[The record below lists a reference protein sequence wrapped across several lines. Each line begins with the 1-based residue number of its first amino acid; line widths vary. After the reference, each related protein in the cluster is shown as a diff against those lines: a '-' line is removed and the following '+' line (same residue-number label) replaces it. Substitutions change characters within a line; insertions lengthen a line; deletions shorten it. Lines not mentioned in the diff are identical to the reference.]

1 MLYFLIT
8 GSSKPVVIVIPVI
21 ISNTFV
27 ANTIPVVNDTAVNLT
42 WSPPI
47 RPNGYISSYN
57 IDITGGVIMSLTVT
71 SDPQVHTYIQIIG
84 GLRKSNVLLTSKY
97 IVSTG
102 PGVPYYIS
110 IGAVNEVGEGNI
122 TSVTVFTKTESVY
135 NYNLMSLYLITFAIA
150 PNISPNDI
158 TTQRSS
164 DGTSIVIAWR
174 KVSLEE
180 AHGFF
185 EYIIVLV
192 AVNSRRRQSSDIT
205 VHVPFN
211 KTSINV
217 TGLNPQL
224 TYTFT
229 MRITVHNERGEVIEG
244 PTSIPIRIEAPC
256 EYYPIQSYIII
267 L

>member
-1 MLYFLIT
+1 MLSFLIT
-8 GSSKPVVIVIPVI
+8 GSSEPVVIVIPVI
-21 ISNTFV
+21 ISNIFV
-27 ANTIPVVNDTAVNLT
+27 VNTIPVVNDTAVNLT

-47 RPNGYISSYN
+47 TPNGYISSYN
-57 IDITGGVIMSLTVT
+57 IDVTGGVIMSLTVT
-71 SDPQVHTYIQIIG
+71 SDPQLHTYIQIIG
-84 GLRKSNVLLTSKY
+84 GLRKFNVLLTSKC

-110 IGAVNEVGEGNI
+110 IGAVNEVGKGHI
-122 TSVTVFTKTESVY
+122 ASVTVFTKTGSVY
-135 NYNLMSLYLITFAIA
+135 NYNLMSFHLTTFAIG

-158 TTQRSS
+158 TTRRSS

-185 EYIIVLV
+185 EYIIVLD

-211 KTSINV
+211 KTFINV

-224 TYTFT
+224 TYTLT
-229 MRITVHNERGEVIEG
+229 MRIAVQNESGEVIEG
-244 PTSIPIRIEAPC
+244 PTSIPIKIEAPC
-256 EYYPIQSYIII
+256 EFYPIQSYVTI